1 MRPSLQS
8 WQPSPDSDI
17 RSEASVTDTTPDKT
31 ANLFKIPFLVGVV
44 GHRDL
49 LTEELPAIR
58 AAVDQLLRTLRDAQP
73 DVAIQLLSPMAD
85 GADLL
90 VADVASALGLNVIA
104 LLPYSATQCRA
115 DLDNDAS
122 RAVFDR
128 IMQRAEVLEIP
139 LPATVDKS
147 SVTSAGE
154 LRDQQFLRA
163 GVLVARSSSLL
174 ITIWDGRDTG
184 LPAGTARVVDSR
196 LRGLPPGDDS
206 SAAVGLLLSAGDND
220 WIYDIRCSRRS
231 AKADPGSAGAT
242 VVGFLSGDRRHG
254 AVEQGLPAELLTL
267 LDGTAGFNRDVS
279 EYGAAIAASGQRLAP
294 PSPYALP
301 EALRY
306 VDRLFTAS
314 DWLGV
319 HFRRCFTRALR
330 TRYALWA
337 VLALLLLGLEQ
348 SWNKLFDLANISL
361 VLLVFGAGWALALWA
376 HRRKWHRR
384 FLHYRA
390 LAEGL
395 RVDFYWE
402 IAGVRTRFDG
412 EFAHESFLQKQ
423 DVELE
428 WIRAALRAISLR
440 CALYPRTV
448 WPHGFEHAY
457 AAWIGDPDPVNGSG
471 QLLYYRRSA
480 AVLERRLQV
489 RERITRTLLLG
500 GLSLGI
506 ILAIDTGLALAGQS
520 PLGHSQREV
529 LVLTL
534 ALISVY
540 GAIFEIYLREKA
552 DRALIRQYRYMD
564 SLFSFSATA
573 LRSSRSTGEKLQ
585 ILRSL
590 GHACL
595 AEHAQWALAH
605 RDMRIDGLRW

>member
-1 MRPSLQS
+1 M
-8 WQPSPDSDI
+8 
-17 RSEASVTDTTPDKT
+17 TDTTQEKSADP
-31 ANLFKIPFLVGVV
+31 FKIPFLVGVV

-58 AAVDQLLRTLRDAQP
+58 AAVDELLRRLRDAQP

-90 VADVASALGLNVIA
+90 AADVACALGLGVIA
-104 LLPYSATQCRA
+104 LLPYSAARCRA
-115 DLDNDAS
+115 DLDSDAS

-128 IMQRAEVLEIP
+128 VMARAEVLEMP
-139 LPATVDKS
+139 LPPTADKAP
-147 SVTSAGE
+147 VTIPE
-154 LRDQQFLRA
+154 DLRDQQFLQA
-163 GVLVARSSSLL
+163 GVLVSRSCSLL
-174 ITIWDGRDTG
+174 ITIWDGRDTD

-196 LRGLPPGDDS
+196 RRGLPVSDDLS
-206 SAAVGLLLSAGDND
+206 TAAGLLLSAGDND

-231 AKADPGSAGAT
+231 AKVDPGTGGAT
-242 VVGFLSGDRRHG
+242 VMGFISGDRRLG
-254 AVEQGLPAELLTL
+254 AVAQGLPAELLTL
-267 LDGTAGFNRDVS
+267 LDGTASFNRDAS
-279 EYGAAIAASGQRLAP
+279 EFGDAIAASGQRLAP
-294 PSPYALP
+294 PSPYPLP

-337 VLALLLLGLEQ
+337 ALALLLLGLEQ
-348 SWNKLFDLANISL
+348 SRSDLFDVANIAL

-376 HRRKWHRR
+376 HRRQWHRR

-402 IAGVRTRFDG
+402 IAGVRTQFDG

-428 WIRAALRAISLR
+428 WIRAALRAVSLR
-440 CALYPRTV
+440 CALYPRTD

-480 AVLERRLQV
+480 KVLERRLKV
-489 RERITRTLLLG
+489 RERISKTLLLG
-500 GLSLGI
+500 GLLLGI
-506 ILAIDTGLALAGQS
+506 VLAIDTGLALAGRS
-520 PLGHSQREV
+520 PLGHSQREA
-529 LVLTL
+529 LVLAL

-564 SLFSFSATA
+564 SLFSFSASA
-573 LRSSRSTGEKLQ
+573 LRSSHSTDEKRK

>member
-1 MRPSLQS
+1 MR
-8 WQPSPDSDI
+8 
-17 RSEASVTDTTPDKT
+17 AVTDTTPDKT
-31 ANLFKIPFLVGVV
+31 AGLFRIPFLVGVV

-49 LTEELPAIR
+49 RTEELPTIR
-58 AAVDQLLRTLRDAQP
+58 AAVEKLLRTLRDAQP
-73 DVAIQLLSPMAD
+73 DVAVQLLSPMAD

-90 VADVASALGLNVIA
+90 VADIANALGLGVIA
-104 LLPYSATQCRA
+104 LLPYTAAQCRA
-115 DLDNDAS
+115 DLEDDAS

-128 IMQRAEVLEIP
+128 IMQRAEALEIP
-139 LPATVDKS
+139 LPAQ
-147 SVTSAGE
+147 AGVSTAASTGS

-174 ITIWDGRDTG
+174 ITIWDGRDTD

-196 LRGLPPGDDS
+196 RRGLPLGDDLS
-206 SAAVGLLLSAGDND
+206 STNGLLLSAGDND

-231 AKADPGSAGAT
+231 AKIDPGSGGVT
-242 VVGFLSGDRRHG
+242 VVGFESGDHRHG

-267 LDGTAGFNRDVS
+267 LDGTAGFNRDVR
-279 EYGAAIAASGQRLAP
+279 EYGDAIAASGQRLAP

-306 VDRLFTAS
+306 VDQLFTAS

-337 VLALLLLGLEQ
+337 ALALLLLGLDQ
-348 SWNKLFDLANISL
+348 SRDNLLDLANISL

-376 HRRKWHRR
+376 HRRQWHRR

-402 IAGVRTRFDG
+402 IASVRTQLDG

-428 WIRAALRAISLR
+428 WIRAALRAVSLR
-440 CALYPRTV
+440 CALCPRTA

-471 QLLYYRRSA
+471 QLRYYRRSA
-480 AVLERRLQV
+480 KALERRLKIT
-489 RERITRTLLLG
+489 ERLSRALVLG

-506 ILAIDTGLALAGQS
+506 VLAIDTGFALAGRS
-520 PLGHSQREV
+520 PLAHGQREA
-529 LVLTL
+529 LVLAL

-552 DRALIRQYRYMD
+552 DRALIRQYHYMD

-573 LRSSRSTGEKLQ
+573 LRSSRSTDEKLQ

>member
-1 MRPSLQS
+1 M
-8 WQPSPDSDI
+8 
-17 RSEASVTDTTPDKT
+17 TDTTPDKT
-31 ANLFKIPFLVGVV
+31 ADPFKIPFLVGVV

-49 LTEELPAIR
+49 LTTELPAIR
-58 AAVDQLLRTLRDAQP
+58 GAVEELLRTLRDAQP

-90 VADVASALGLNVIA
+90 AADVACGLGIGVIA
-104 LLPYSATQCRA
+104 LLPYSAAQCRA
-115 DLDNDAS
+115 DLDGDAS

-128 IMQRAEVLEIP
+128 VMQRAEVLEIP
-139 LPATVDKS
+139 LPATADKAA
-147 SVTSAGE
+147 VTIPDD
-154 LRDQQFLRA
+154 LRDQQFLQA
-163 GVLVARSSSLL
+163 GVLVARATSLL
-174 ITIWDGRDTG
+174 ITIWDGHNND
-184 LPAGTARVVDSR
+184 LPAGTARVVDCR
-196 LRGLPPGDDS
+196 RRGMPLGDDLNNP
-206 SAAVGLLLSAGDND
+206 AGLLLSGGDND

-231 AKADPGSAGAT
+231 AQAASGNGGAT
-242 VVGFLSGDRRHG
+242 VVGFISGDRRLG
-254 AVEQGLPAELLTL
+254 PVARGLPAELRTL
-267 LDGTAGFNRDVS
+267 LQGTAVFNRDVS
-279 EYGAAIAASGQRLAP
+279 EFGDAIAASGQRLAP
-294 PSPYALP
+294 PSPYPLP

-337 VLALLLLGLEQ
+337 ALALLLLGLEQ
-348 SWNKLFDLANISL
+348 SRNNMFDVANIAL
-361 VLLVFGAGWALALWA
+361 LLLVFGAGWGLALWA
-376 HRRKWHRR
+376 HRRQWHRR

-402 IAGVRTRFDG
+402 IAGVRTQFDG

-423 DVELE
+423 DVDLE
-428 WIRAALRAISLR
+428 WIRAALRAVSLR
-440 CALYPRTV
+440 CALYPRTA

-480 AVLERRLQV
+480 KVLERRLKV
-489 RERITRTLLLG
+489 REQISRTLLFG
-500 GLSLGI
+500 GLLLGI
-506 ILAIDTGLALAGQS
+506 VLAVDTGFALAGRS
-520 PLGHSQREV
+520 PLGHSQREA
-529 LVLTL
+529 LVLAL

-552 DRALIRQYRYMD
+552 DRALIRQYHYMD
-564 SLFSFSATA
+564 SLFSFSASA
-573 LRSSRSTGEKLQ
+573 LRSSRSTDEKLQ

>member
-1 MRPSLQS
+1 MQPSLQS
-8 WQPSPDSDI
+8 WQPSPGSDV
-17 RSEASVTDTTPDKT
+17 RSVQSVADTTPHKSAD
-31 ANLFKIPFLVGVV
+31 LFKIPFLVGVA

-49 LTEELPAIR
+49 VADELPVIR
-58 AAVDQLLRTLRDAQP
+58 AAVDELLRTLRDAQP
-73 DVAIQLLSPMAD
+73 DVTIQLLSPMAD

-90 VADVASALGLNVIA
+90 VADVACALGLDVIA
-104 LLPYSATQCRA
+104 LLPYSAAQCRA

-122 RAVFDR
+122 CAVFDR
-128 IMQRAEVLEIP
+128 IMQRAEILEIP
-139 LPATVDKS
+139 LPVTVEKAQLTIPGD
-147 SVTSAGE
+147 
-154 LRDQQFLRA
+154 LRDQQFMQA
-163 GVLVARSSSLL
+163 GVLVSRSSSLL

-184 LPAGTARVVDSR
+184 LPAGTARVVEHRR
-196 LRGLPPGDDS
+196 LGLPLGKELTP
-206 SAAVGLLLSAGDND
+206 AAGLLLAAGDND
-220 WIYDIRCSRRS
+220 WIYDIRCSRRT
-231 AKADPGSAGAT
+231 AQVVPAAGGVQ
-242 VVGFLSGDRRHG
+242 VVGFISGDRRHG
-254 AVEQGLPAELLTL
+254 AVEHGLPAELLTL
-267 LDGTAGFNRDVS
+267 LEGTGDFNRDVS
-279 EYGAAIAASGQRLAP
+279 EFGDAIAASGQRLAP

-330 TRYALWA
+330 TRYSLWA
-337 VLALLLLGLEQ
+337 TLALLLLALEQ
-348 SWNKLFDLANISL
+348 SRNNLFDVANISL
-361 VLLVFGAGWALALWA
+361 VLLVFGSGWGLALWA

-402 IAGVRTRFDG
+402 IAGVRTQFDG

-423 DVELE
+423 DVDLE
-428 WIRAALRAISLR
+428 WIRAALRAVSLR
-440 CALYPRTV
+440 CALYPRTA

-480 AVLERRLQV
+480 KVLERRLKV
-489 RERITRTLLLG
+489 RERISKTLLLG
-500 GLSLGI
+500 GLALGVL
-506 ILAIDTGLALAGQS
+506 LAIDTGLALAGSS
-520 PLGHSQREV
+520 PLTHGQREA
-529 LVLTL
+529 LVLAL

-573 LRSSRSTGEKLQ
+573 LSSSRSTDEKLQ